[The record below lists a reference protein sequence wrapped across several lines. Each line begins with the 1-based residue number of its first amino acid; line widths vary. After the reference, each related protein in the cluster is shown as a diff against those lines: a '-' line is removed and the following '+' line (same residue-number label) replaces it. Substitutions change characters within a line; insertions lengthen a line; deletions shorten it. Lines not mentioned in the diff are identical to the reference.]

1 LIEYFAPRTVSS
13 QHIHWEDI
21 VEGNFEEWNV
31 RHLVFPD
38 ALQAHYAAVHGQGII
53 IAPMYACDALV
64 ELGELARLGDQ
75 IFEYSNCFY
84 FVLPKQQRVNP
95 ALYEFRDWLE
105 EISSPYQ

>member
-1 LIEYFAPRTVSS
+1 
-13 QHIHWEDI
+13 
-21 VEGNFEEWNV
+21 
-31 RHLVFPD
+31 
-38 ALQAHYAAVHGQGII
+38 
-53 IAPMYACDALV
+53 MYACDALV